1 MLPTAEVVADFDI
14 GTLPWV
20 YLRHGGIYDMVPA
33 LHTDPEE
40 QEEVVAMLDVLTGQ
54 AGVSDTNAIVTQMYP
69 ILTPRTTVAKAPP
82 PPSLHFISFIV
93 YIS

>member
-1 MLPTAEVVADFDI
+1 MYILPTAEVVADFDI

-54 AGVSDTNAIVTQMYP
+54 AGVSDTSPIVTLMWLLIP
-69 ILTPRTTVAKAPP
+69 L
-82 PPSLHFISFIV
+82 
-93 YIS
+93 